1 MVNYE
6 SIDCRES
13 KWMLSSSSWHS
24 SMLVPSHQDI
34 KTTSLRWMFYLY
46 IWKTKIDV
54 KKHEKRCYAI
64 KRVVACV
71 MRLTE
76 RCTLSSLYFDRVAGA
91 WYDMHFCGACVQIC
105 DAHGVKFVQAQPP
118 QASMTLKNL
127 ITYMLWIWILISN
140 FRDKLLIDLA
150 TNDSNKMWQNKENN
164 PYTFVIFRNIKE
176 K

>member
-13 KWMLSSSSWHS
+13 KWMLSSSLWHS
-24 SMLVPSHQDI
+24 SMLVPSHPDI

-46 IWKTKIDV
+46 VWKTKIDV
-54 KKHEKRCYAI
+54 KKYEKRCYSI

-76 RCTLSSLYFDRVAGA
+76 RCTLSSLYFDREKQV
-91 WYDMHFCGACVQIC
+91 
-105 DAHGVKFVQAQPP
+105 HGVMCIFVVRVFKFVIHMALSLYRQPP

-127 ITYMLWIWILISN
+127 ITYMFWIWILISN
-140 FRDKLLIDLA
+140 FRNKLFYRF
-150 TNDSNKMWQNKENN
+150 SHEW
-164 PYTFVIFRNIKE
+164 F
-176 K
+176 